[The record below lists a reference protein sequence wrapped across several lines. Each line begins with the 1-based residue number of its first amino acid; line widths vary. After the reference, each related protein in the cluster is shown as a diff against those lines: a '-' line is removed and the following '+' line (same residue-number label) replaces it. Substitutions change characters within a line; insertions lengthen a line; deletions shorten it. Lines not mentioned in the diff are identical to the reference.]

1 MKLTRAL
8 YLIALSAF
16 LSYPAIA
23 EEGIGGLN
31 IFITQ
36 AGSTAVAKKLTN
48 SRVRVSLSK
57 KTFEFHYS
65 AKQIGMCV
73 SINPDVFEKAKIGT
87 NIQSDYSS
95 CMFMFKAFGM
105 SADGGKLIVDIGGS
119 NWLNKA
125 HGAKKGK
132 DGRNFYRV
140 ASFTGKETGKL
151 EITKVTQPMYLAI
164 WEDLD
169 NNQIIDTGELVK
181 VELAFK

>member
-1 MKLTRAL
+1 MKLTRML
-8 YLIALSAF
+8 YLIILSTF
-16 LSYPAIA
+16 LSCPSIA

-36 AGSTAVAKKLTN
+36 ACSTAVAKKLVN

-57 KTFEFHYS
+57 KPFEFHYS

-73 SINPDVFEKAKIGT
+73 SINPDVFEKAEIGT